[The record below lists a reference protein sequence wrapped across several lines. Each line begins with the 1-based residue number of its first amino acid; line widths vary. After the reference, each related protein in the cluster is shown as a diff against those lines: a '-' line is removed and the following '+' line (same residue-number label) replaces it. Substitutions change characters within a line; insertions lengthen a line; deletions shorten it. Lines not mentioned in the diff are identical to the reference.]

1 MARRRLIEA
10 INDALVEEMERD
22 PKVVLFGEDVELSIL
37 GDVRGLYSQFGPG
50 RVRNSPICEPT
61 LTGMAVGLA
70 AAGYRPVL
78 HLMFANFL
86 FTGMDAIAN
95 QMAKL
100 RLMTG
105 GQMELPIT
113 IIASYGAG
121 RSSAA
126 QHSDTP
132 YPVLMNLGGIN
143 VLTPA
148 SAADAKGLLKTA
160 IRDPNPC
167 VFLEPS
173 GRGGDFGE
181 IPDDD
186 HLVPLGSATILR
198 AGSDVTV
205 VAIGRMVKLALKSA
219 EALAGDGTDIEL
231 IDPRTLVPFDI
242 ETVLESV
249 AKTGRLVIVDE
260 ARECCS
266 AASQIAAVV
275 AERGFDLLRAPIRRV
290 TTPNVAIP
298 YAPNAEAHVL
308 PDESRISDAVRSVV
322 ATSVRASR

>member
-1 MARRRLIEA
+1 MVRRRLIEA
-10 INDALVEEMERD
+10 INDALAEEMERD
-22 PKVVLFGEDVELSIL
+22 PKVVLYGEDVELSIL
-37 GDVRGLYSQFGPG
+37 GDVRGLYSQFGPA
-50 RVRNSPICEPT
+50 RVRNAPICEAT
-61 LTGMAVGLA
+61 LTGMAVGMA

-78 HLMFANFL
+78 HMMFANFL

-132 YPVLMNLGGIN
+132 YPALMNLGGIN
-143 VLTPA
+143 VVTPA
-148 SAADAKGLLKTA
+148 SAADAKGLLKSA

-181 IPDDD
+181 IPDGD
-186 HLVPLGSATILR
+186 HLVALGDAAVLR
-198 AGSDVTV
+198 EGGDVTV

-219 EALAGDGTDIEL
+219 EALGEAIGVEL
-231 IDPRTLVPFDI
+231 IDPRTLVPLDMD
-242 ETVLESV
+242 TVLRSV

-260 ARECCS
+260 AHECCS

-275 AERGFDLLRAPIRRV
+275 AERGFHLLRAPIRRV

-298 YAPNAEAHVL
+298 YAPNAEAYVL
-308 PDESRISDAVRSVV
+308 PDESRITEAIHSVV
-322 ATSVRASR
+322 ATTHRASR